1 MEYGTVEVTREDG
14 VVVVRTLENR
24 DGKVFIS
31 AYEKESGKVLATNY
45 EINTITVQ
53 EIEIIEEE
61 LAKKVK

>member
-31 AYEKESGKVLATNY
+31 AYEKESGKILATDF
-45 EINTITVQ
+45 EVDAVAVQ
-53 EIEIIEEE
+53 MIEED